1 MSEAD
6 NYRANLAACWQRAAK
21 TSDEVEKR
29 AWLEMGEAWRLLIIS
44 GYGSATG
51 EDFAV
56 VSLDGLERGNG
67 PWSWDGRRG
76 LARARLNKQPVWISW
91 VVSRAVHLVNSA
103 RGMEMLR
110 RPSLAGWL
118 QKCRTHDLRDIYRWL
133 IGLTGKYLR
142 EDRFRKRAA
151 SILRLFSSRTM
162 TSACRHGRPRRGESS
177 GRRPPTHT
185 RIRLDKDP
193 RVGALCELND
203 GFESDRRGRHS
214 GSSRDVAVSLA

>member
-1 MSEAD
+1 MLSLWRAGEAMSEAD

-133 IGLTGKYLR
+133 ISLTGKYLR

-151 SILRLFSSRTM
+151 SILRLFSLPNDDQRVSPRQAASRRKFRSPPANAHADT
-162 TSACRHGRPRRGESS
+162 ARQRPARR
-177 GRRPPTHT
+177 R
-185 RIRLDKDP
+185 
-193 RVGALCELND
+193 AL
-203 GFESDRRGRHS
+203 
-214 GSSRDVAVSLA
+214 